1 MLAVFKL
8 MESSYLSCRNY
19 EEVLHVLLSPI
30 NVISSL
36 ILINV
41 SGKISR
47 VLLGVKGWRNCKVL
61 FKYLLSRKFLD
72 GLIKLVQILPT
83 SQLSC

>member
-19 EEVLHVLLSPI
+19 EEALHVLLSPI

-36 ILINV
+36 ILMNV
-41 SGKISR
+41 SEKMNKVFLR
-47 VLLGVKGWRNCKVL
+47 VKGWRNCKIL
-61 FKYLLSRKFLD
+61 FK
-72 GLIKLVQILPT
+72 
-83 SQLSC
+83 